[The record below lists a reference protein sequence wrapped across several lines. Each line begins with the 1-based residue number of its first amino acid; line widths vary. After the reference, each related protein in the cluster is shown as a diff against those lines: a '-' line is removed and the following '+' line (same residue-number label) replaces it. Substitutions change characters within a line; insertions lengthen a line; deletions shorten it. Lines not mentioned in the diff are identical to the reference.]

1 MIFNNKRSES
11 EIIYDLLSSA
21 QKDIK
26 KTRLMYKV
34 NMTYTQFMKYL
45 DALIKKD
52 LLGEKDSNPEG
63 KTYYTTDKGKE
74 LLESLHIVLTY
85 LK

>member
-1 MIFNNKRSES
+1 V

-26 KTRLMYKV
+26 KTRLMYKA
-34 NMTYTQFMKYL
+34 NMTYTQFTKYL
-45 DALIKKD
+45 NALMEKG
-52 LLGEKDSNPEG
+52 LLDETNSNPEG